1 MKVICTL
8 LLLLCLCSCKQ
19 KQEQLQRNPDDPN
32 NYSLVIDYCEEDPPD
47 SSLVVTGEE
56 DFIHYYHL
64 GIKGKTY
71 QEIMDMYGT
80 PLYKESYK
88 IIIHTDVIYEGH
100 FSIELASKLVRNCG
114 KEVAVYFYTW
124 APRKNK
130 DLYIMVFF
138 VRDGND
144 LRAFYGEQ
152 LHHGSAR
159 YMLE

>member
-1 MKVICTL
+1 MKVLCTL

-32 NYSLVIDYCEEDPPD
+32 NYSLVIDYCEENPPD

-80 PLYKESYK
+80 PLYKECSK
-88 IIIHTDVIYEGH
+88 EVVPTDVECEGGIH
-100 FSIELASKLVRNCG
+100 CELTRKLLRNCG
-114 KEVAVYFYTW
+114 KEVTMYSNTW

-152 LHHGSAR
+152 LHRGSAR